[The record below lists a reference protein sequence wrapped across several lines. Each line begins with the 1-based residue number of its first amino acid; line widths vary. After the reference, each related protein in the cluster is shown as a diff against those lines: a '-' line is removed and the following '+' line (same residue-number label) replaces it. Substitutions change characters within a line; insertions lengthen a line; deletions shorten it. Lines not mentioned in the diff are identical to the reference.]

1 MKQMTCRALIAAALF
16 GLVAGQAQAELSY
29 SDTLETLFV
38 DGGQVHLDLSAGEH
52 DIKPSADNQIRIH
65 WRVKDIDDKRKV
77 KTSTKVDGKSAK
89 VKINGPTDDFRTV
102 IEVPAN
108 SDLVIRLSAGE
119 LFVGNIRGS
128 KDIKLR
134 AGELNIEVADVQD
147 YAEVKGSLWA
157 GDIDAGPFG
166 SEASGLFRSIEW
178 QGEGAHDLRFKLYAG
193 DVQIHRAALQ
203 DD

>member
-1 MKQMTCRALIAAALF
+1 MKLMSCHALTAAALL
-16 GLVAGQAQAELSY
+16 GLFASQAQAELSY
-29 SDTLETLFV
+29 SDTLETVFI
-38 DGGQVHLDLSAGEH
+38 DGGQVTLDLSAGEH
-52 DIKPSADNQIRIH
+52 DIKPSTDNKIRIH

-77 KTSTKVDGKSAK
+77 KTSTKVDGKAAK
-89 VKINGPTDDFRTV
+89 VKINGPTNDFRTV

-108 SDLVIRLSAGE
+108 TDLVIKLSAGE

-134 AGELNIEVADVQD
+134 AGELNIEVADIQE
-147 YAEVKGSLWA
+147 YAQVKGSLWA

-166 SEASGLFRSIEW
+166 SEASGLFRSFEW

-193 DVQIHRAALQ
+193 DVQLRRASPR